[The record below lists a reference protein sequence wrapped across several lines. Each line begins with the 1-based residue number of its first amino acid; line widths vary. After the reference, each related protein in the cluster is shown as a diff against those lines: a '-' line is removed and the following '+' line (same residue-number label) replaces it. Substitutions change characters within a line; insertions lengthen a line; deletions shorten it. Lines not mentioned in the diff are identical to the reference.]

1 VGTPSVPY
9 GLFWL
14 SPFEGTYA
22 TPPTNIVE
30 SMPAPIRAGEGGEER
45 ARERENE
52 ERARYELSWR
62 FLLKFTCLES
72 WARLALT

>member
-1 VGTPSVPY
+1 VRRAVGRRGPTGGARVGTPSVPY

-22 TPPTNIVE
+22 TPPSNIVE
-30 SMPAPIRAGEGGEER
+30 SLPAPIRAGEGGEER

-52 ERARYELSWR
+52 KRARYELS
-62 FLLKFTCLES
+62 
-72 WARLALT
+72 